1 MAKLVRSIEASLINL
16 WHKILRIESYVR
28 NFFVNIQFNNE
39 LHIIKA
45 NALLML
51 LVSVTLDLD
60 VHAQNKASAIV
71 RGGGTEIILV
81 NISQF

>member
-71 RGGGTEIILV
+71 PNRRPSS
-81 NISQF
+81 NI

>member
-60 VHAQNKASAIV
+60 VHAQKKASAIV
-71 RGGGTEIILV
+71 PNRRPSS
-81 NISQF
+81 NI